1 MEEPAVPAPKIIQ
14 EQPERAPAGWRE
26 IQDSIAASSG
36 LSMLLVD
43 GIQPPALVISNNNSI
58 CQALQSSAEHVRLCD
73 PYCGEAHGRAMSA
86 GTITHY
92 RCHAGLQCF
101 AMPVEL
107 DERHQLA
114 VIGGRAFVTS
124 ADYRA
129 TAERF
134 REGDL
139 HELLSTDLF
148 SNVIFASEQDLDHA
162 AIRISETAKAEGAK
176 AEGAKADKTAVPV
189 EIEGTSEKDS
199 RAVPEREELHVEV
212 SRLRGELERR
222 TRFADSVQSFTQQID
237 SVEPQKTYA
246 SILKQSTKLLR
257 AERGSLWAFDE
268 GTNELAV
275 KATVGMPDALSE
287 VGTIHIGEGIS
298 GSVISKG
305 EPLVVRDLEEIGR
318 APAPAARRYKTNS
331 FISFP
336 IKLGDRRI
344 GLLNVTDKAGGG
356 TYDAID
362 LSLIES
368 IAPQMAMALDRAEW
382 QEKATQF
389 QLMSITDP
397 LTGLLNRRYLEERL
411 NEELSRS
418 KRYGYPMSFMMIDI
432 DDFKHYNDR
441 NGHQAGDHAL
451 QLTAHCLK
459 ASLRLADVASRYGG
473 EEFCILLPQTALDEA
488 AVIAERIRQMI
499 HGTPY
504 PDGKGQPQGAVTAS
518 IGLSSFSRY
527 LDTPATV
534 IRAAD
539 RALYYAKSHGK
550 NRIVAYQDPARKR
563 QAGESGNS

>member
-1 MEEPAVPAPKIIQ
+1 MEEPVVPAPKIIQ

-26 IQDSIAASSG
+26 IQDSIAASTG

-43 GIQPPALVISNNNSI
+43 GIQPPALVVSNNNSI
-58 CQALQSSAEHVRLCD
+58 CQALQSSAEHVKLCD
-73 PYCGEAHGRAMSA
+73 PYCGEAHRRAMSA

-107 DERHQLA
+107 DNRSELA

-162 AIRISETAKAEGAK
+162 AIRISEAAKAYSAK
-176 AEGAKADKTAVPV
+176 TDEPV
-189 EIEGTSEKDS
+189 APLEIIETEKEES
-199 RAVPEREELHVEV
+199 RTVPERDELHVEV

-275 KATVGMPDALSE
+275 KAAVGMPDELSE
-287 VGTIHIGEGIS
+287 IGPIHIGEGIS

-305 EPLVVRDLEEIGR
+305 EPLVVRDLEEIGK
-318 APAPAARRYKTNS
+318 APAPAARQYKTNS

-356 TYDAID
+356 AYDDID

-459 ASLRLADVASRYGG
+459 SSLRLADVASRYGG

-499 HGTPY
+499 HSTPY
-504 PDGKGQPQGAVTAS
+504 PNGKGQPQGAVTVS

-550 NRIVAYQDPARKR
+550 NRIVAYQDPAKKGP
-563 QAGESGNS
+563 AGESGNPG

>member
-1 MEEPAVPAPKIIQ
+1 MEEPLVPAPKIIQ
-14 EQPERAPAGWRE
+14 EQPERAPGGWRE
-26 IQDSIAASSG
+26 VQDSIAASSG

-43 GIQPPALVISNNNSI
+43 GIQPPALVVSNNNSI

-73 PYCGEAHGRAMSA
+73 PYCGEAHRRAMSA

-107 DERHQLA
+107 DNRRQLA

-162 AIRISETAKAEGAK
+162 AMCISEAAKAYEAK
-176 AEGAKADKTAVPV
+176 TDEAVAQL
-189 EIEGTSEKDS
+189 EINETKKEES
-199 RAVPEREELHVEV
+199 RTVPEREELHVEV

-237 SVEPQKTYA
+237 SVEPQRSYA
-246 SILKQSTKLLR
+246 SILNQSTKLLR
-257 AERGSLWAFDE
+257 AERGSLWAFNED
-268 GTNELAV
+268 THELAV
-275 KATVGMPDALSE
+275 KAAVGMPDELSE
-287 VGTIHIGEGIS
+287 IGPIHIGEGIS

-305 EPLVVRDLEEIGR
+305 EPLVVRDLEEIGK
-318 APAPAARRYKTNS
+318 APAPAARQYKTNS

-356 TYDAID
+356 AYDDID

-459 ASLRLADVASRYGG
+459 SSLRLADVASRYGG

-499 HGTPY
+499 HSTPY
-504 PDGKGQPQGAVTAS
+504 PNGKGQPQGAVTAS

-539 RALYYAKSHGK
+539 RALYHAKSHGK
-550 NRIVAYQDPARKR
+550 NRIVAYQDPAKKGP
-563 QAGESGNS
+563 AGESGNPG

>member
-1 MEEPAVPAPKIIQ
+1 MEEPAAPAPKIIQ
-14 EQPERAPAGWRE
+14 EQPERAPSGWRE
-26 IQDSIAASSG
+26 IQDSIAATSG
-36 LSMLLVD
+36 LSLLLVD

-58 CQALQSSAEHVRLCD
+58 CRALQSSAEHVKLCD
-73 PYCGEAHGRAMSA
+73 PYCGEAHRRAMGA

-92 RCHAGLQCF
+92 RCHAGLHCF
-101 AMPVEL
+101 AMPVNL
-107 DERHQLA
+107 DDGRQLA
-114 VIGGRAFVTS
+114 VIGGRGFVTS

-139 HELLSTDLF
+139 QELLSTDLF
-148 SNVIFASEQDLDHA
+148 QNVIFASEQDLDHT
-162 AIRISETAKAEGAK
+162 AIRLAEAAKSYETLPQTEIRSEENTPTAG
-176 AEGAKADKTAVPV
+176 TVPLR
-189 EIEGTSEKDS
+189 D
-199 RAVPEREELHVEV
+199 ELHLEL

-222 TRFADSVQSFTQQID
+222 ARFADSVQNFTQQID

-246 SILKQSTKLLR
+246 SILRQSTKLLR

-268 GTNELAV
+268 AANELAV
-275 KATVGMPDALSE
+275 KAAVGIPDELSE
-287 VGTIHIGEGIS
+287 VGPIRMGEGIS
-298 GSVISKG
+298 GGVISRG
-305 EPLVVRDLEEIGR
+305 EPLVVRDLTDIGKT
-318 APAPAARRYKTNS
+318 PAPSERRYKTKS

-336 IKLGDRRI
+336 IKLGDRKI

-356 TYDAID
+356 TYDDVD

-418 KRYGYPMSFMMIDI
+418 KRYSYPMSFLMIDI

-459 ASLRLADVASRYGG
+459 SSLRLADVASRYGG
-473 EEFCILLPQTALDEA
+473 EEFCILLPQTTTDEA
-488 AVIAERIRQMI
+488 AVIAERIRYMI
-499 HGTPY
+499 QTTSYPHG
-504 PDGKGQPQGAVTAS
+504 KAQPLGAVTVS
-518 IGLSSFSRY
+518 IGLSSFSKY
-527 LDTPATV
+527 LDTPETV

-539 RALYYAKSHGK
+539 RALYHAKSHGK
-550 NRIVAYQDPARKR
+550 NRIVAYRDPATKAPEGASLKN
-563 QAGESGNS
+563 QG

>member
-1 MEEPAVPAPKIIQ
+1 MEEPAAPAPKIIQ
-14 EQPERAPAGWRE
+14 EQPERAPSGWRE
-26 IQDSIAASSG
+26 IQDSIAATSG
-36 LSMLLVD
+36 LSLLLVD

-58 CQALQSSAEHVRLCD
+58 CRALQSSAEHVKLCD
-73 PYCGEAHGRAMSA
+73 PYCGEAHRRAMGA

-92 RCHAGLQCF
+92 RCHAGLHCF
-101 AMPVEL
+101 AMPVNL
-107 DERHQLA
+107 DDGRQLA
-114 VIGGRAFVTS
+114 VIGGRGFVTS

-139 HELLSTDLF
+139 QELLSTDLF
-148 SNVIFASEQDLDHA
+148 QNVIFASEQDLDHT
-162 AIRISETAKAEGAK
+162 AIRLAEAAKSYEALPQTEISSEENTPTAG
-176 AEGAKADKTAVPV
+176 TVPLR
-189 EIEGTSEKDS
+189 D
-199 RAVPEREELHVEV
+199 ELHLEL

-222 TRFADSVQSFTQQID
+222 ARFADSVQNFTQQID

-246 SILKQSTKLLR
+246 SILRQSTKLLR

-268 GTNELAV
+268 AANELAV
-275 KATVGMPDALSE
+275 KAAVGIPDELSE
-287 VGTIHIGEGIS
+287 VGPIRMGEGLS
-298 GSVISKG
+298 GGVISRG
-305 EPLVVRDLEEIGR
+305 EPLVVRDLTDIGKT
-318 APAPAARRYKTNS
+318 PAPSERRYKTKS

-336 IKLGDRRI
+336 IKLGDRKI

-356 TYDAID
+356 TYDDVD

-418 KRYGYPMSFMMIDI
+418 KRYSYPMSFLMIDI

-459 ASLRLADVASRYGG
+459 SSLRLADVASRYGG
-473 EEFCILLPQTALDEA
+473 EEFCILLPQTTTDEA
-488 AVIAERIRQMI
+488 AVIAERIRYMI
-499 HGTPY
+499 QTTSYPHG
-504 PDGKGQPQGAVTAS
+504 KAQPLGAVTVS
-518 IGLSSFSRY
+518 IGLSSFSKY
-527 LDTPATV
+527 LDTPETV

-539 RALYYAKSHGK
+539 RALYHAKSHGK
-550 NRIVAYQDPARKR
+550 NRIVAYRDPATKAPEGASLKN
-563 QAGESGNS
+563 QG

>member
-1 MEEPAVPAPKIIQ
+1 MEEPAASATKIIQ

-26 IQDSIAASSG
+26 IQDSIAATSG
-36 LSMLLVD
+36 LSLLLVD

-58 CQALQSSAEHVRLCD
+58 CRALQSSAEHVKLCD
-73 PYCGEAHGRAMSA
+73 PYCGEAHRRAMGA

-101 AMPVEL
+101 AMPVDL
-107 DERHQLA
+107 DDRRQLA
-114 VIGGRAFVTS
+114 VIGGRGFVTS

-129 TAERF
+129 TAARF

-139 HELLSTDLF
+139 QELLTTDLF
-148 SNVIFASEQDLDHA
+148 QNVIFASEQDLDHT
-162 AIRISETAKAEGAK
+162 AIRLAEAAKNYEPLPQSDISREESKPEAGTAPPR
-176 AEGAKADKTAVPV
+176 D
-189 EIEGTSEKDS
+189 
-199 RAVPEREELHVEV
+199 ELHVEL

-222 TRFADSVQSFTQQID
+222 ARFADSVQNFTQQID

-246 SILKQSTKLLR
+246 SILRQSTKLLR

-268 GTNELAV
+268 AANELSV
-275 KATVGMPDALSE
+275 KAAVGIPDELSE
-287 VGTIHIGEGIS
+287 VVPIRLGEGIS
-298 GSVISKG
+298 GGVISRG
-305 EPLVVRDLEEIGR
+305 EPLVVRDLTEIGKM
-318 APAPAARRYKTNS
+318 PAPAERRYKTNS

-336 IKLGDRRI
+336 IKLGDRKI

-356 TYDAID
+356 TYDDID

-418 KRYGYPMSFMMIDI
+418 KRYGYPMSFLMIDI

-441 NGHQAGDHAL
+441 NGRQAGDHAL

-459 ASLRLADVASRYGG
+459 SSLRLADVASRYGG
-473 EEFCILLPQTALDEA
+473 EEFCILLPQTTTDEA
-488 AVIAERIRQMI
+488 AVIAERIRHMI
-499 HGTPY
+499 QTTSFPH
-504 PDGKGQPQGAVTAS
+504 GKGQPLGAVTVS
-518 IGLSSFSRY
+518 IGLSSFSKF
-527 LDTPATV
+527 LDTPETV

-539 RALYYAKSHGK
+539 RALYHAKSHGK
-550 NRIVAYQDPARKR
+550 NRIVAYQDPATKAPETASLKD
-563 QAGESGNS
+563 QS

>member
-1 MEEPAVPAPKIIQ
+1 MEDPAAPAPKIIQ
-14 EQPERAPAGWRE
+14 EQPERAPSGWRE
-26 IQDSIAASSG
+26 TQDSVAGTTG
-36 LSMLLVD
+36 LSLLLVD

-58 CQALQSSAEHVRLCD
+58 CQALQASPEHVRLCD
-73 PYCGEAHGRAMSA
+73 PYCGEAHRRAMGA

-101 AMPVEL
+101 AMPVDL
-107 DERHQLA
+107 DDSRPLA
-114 VIGGRAFVTS
+114 IIGGRAFVTS

-162 AIRISETAKAEGAK
+162 ALRIAEAAKSYEEQPAPPA
-176 AEGAKADKTAVPV
+176 APTVVDQSLTPPR
-189 EIEGTSEKDS
+189 D
-199 RAVPEREELHVEV
+199 ELHREL
-212 SRLRGELERR
+212 SRLRGELDRR
-222 TRFADSVQSFTQQID
+222 TRFADSVLNFTQQID
-237 SVEPQKTYA
+237 SVEPAKTYA
-246 SILKQSTKLLR
+246 SILTQSTRLLR

-268 GTNELAV
+268 NTNELEV
-275 KATVGMPDALSE
+275 KAVLGIPDEMSE
-287 VGTIHIGEGIS
+287 VRPIRLGEGIS
-298 GSVISKG
+298 GAVMSKG
-305 EPLVVRDLEEIGR
+305 EPLVVRNLDEIGR
-318 APAPAARRYKTNS
+318 APAEPQRGYKTNS

-344 GLLNVTDKAGGG
+344 GLLNVSDKAGGG
-356 TYDAID
+356 AYDEID

-368 IAPQMAMALDRAEW
+368 IAPQMALALDRAEW
-382 QEKATQF
+382 QEKATEF

-397 LTGLLNRRYLEERL
+397 LTGLLNRRYLQERL

-441 NGHQAGDHAL
+441 NGHQEGDHAL

-459 ASLRLADVASRYGG
+459 SSLRLADVASRYGG

-499 HGTPY
+499 QSTAY
-504 PDGKGQPQGAVTAS
+504 PHGKGQPKGSVTAS
-518 IGLSSFSRY
+518 IGLSSFSKY
-527 LDTPATV
+527 LDTPEAI

-539 RALYYAKSHGK
+539 RALYHAKSQGK
-550 NRIVAYQDPARKR
+550 NRIVAYQDPVPKR
-563 QAGESGNS
+563 PVTESSTPS

>member
-26 IQDSIAASSG
+26 IQDSIAASTG

-43 GIQPPALVISNNNSI
+43 GIQPPALVVSNNNSI

-73 PYCGEAHGRAMSA
+73 PYCGEAHRRAMSA

-107 DERHQLA
+107 DNRRELA

-162 AIRISETAKAEGAK
+162 AIRISEAAKSYTAKTDEPMA
-176 AEGAKADKTAVPV
+176 PL
-189 EIEGTSEKDS
+189 EINETKKES
-199 RAVPEREELHVEV
+199 RTNPEREELHVEV

-237 SVEPQKTYA
+237 SVEPQRTYA

-268 GTNELAV
+268 GTNKLAV
-275 KATVGMPDALSE
+275 KAAVGMPDELSE
-287 VGTIHIGEGIS
+287 VGPIHIGEGIS

-305 EPLVVRDLEEIGR
+305 EPLVVRDLEEIGK
-318 APAPAARRYKTNS
+318 APAPAARQYKTNS

-356 TYDAID
+356 TYDDID

-451 QLTAHCLK
+451 VLTAHCLK
-459 ASLRLADVASRYGG
+459 SSLRLADVASRYGG
-473 EEFCILLPQTALDEA
+473 EEFCILLPQTALEEA

-499 HGTPY
+499 HGTSY
-504 PDGKGQPQGAVTAS
+504 PHGKAQPQGAVTVS

-539 RALYYAKSHGK
+539 RALYHAKSHGK
-550 NRIVAYQDPARKR
+550 NRIVAYQDPAKKGP
-563 QAGESGNS
+563 AGE

>member
-1 MEEPAVPAPKIIQ
+1 MEDPSRPAPKIIQ
-14 EQPERAPAGWRE
+14 EQPERAPRGWRE
-26 IQDSIAASSG
+26 TQDSIAASSG
-36 LSMLLVD
+36 LSLLLVD
-43 GIQPPALVISNNNSI
+43 GIQPPAIVISNNNSI
-58 CQALQSSAEHVRLCD
+58 CQALQASPEHVKLCD
-73 PYCGEAHGRAMSA
+73 PFCGEAHRRAMGA

-101 AMPVEL
+101 AMPVDL
-107 DERHQLA
+107 DDRGQLA

-129 TAERF
+129 TAQRF

-162 AIRISETAKAEGAK
+162 AIRLGEAAGDFEAAVPAQDSETVT
-176 AEGAKADKTAVPV
+176 D
-189 EIEGTSEKDS
+189 
-199 RAVPEREELHVEV
+199 ERVAPARDELHQEL

-222 TRFADSVQSFTQQID
+222 TRFADSVQNFTQQID

-246 SILKQSTKLLR
+246 SILAQSTRLLR

-268 GTNELAV
+268 STNELEV
-275 KATVGMPDALSE
+275 KAAIGIADELEDVAPIRL
-287 VGTIHIGEGIS
+287 GEGIS
-298 GSVISKG
+298 GAVMSKG
-305 EPLVVRDLEEIGR
+305 EPLVVGSLDEIGR
-318 APAPAARRYKTNS
+318 APAAPQRRYKTNS

-344 GLLNVTDKAGGG
+344 GLLNVSDKAGGG
-356 TYDAID
+356 TYDAVD

-368 IAPQMAMALDRAEW
+368 IAPQMALALDRAEW
-382 QEKATQF
+382 QEKATEF

-397 LTGLLNRRYLEERL
+397 LTGLLNRRYLQERL

-418 KRYGYPMSFMMIDI
+418 KRYDYPMSFMMIDI

-441 NGHQAGDHAL
+441 NGHQEGDHAL
-451 QLTAHCLK
+451 QLTASCLK
-459 ASLRLADVASRYGG
+459 SSLRLADVASRYGG

-488 AVIAERIRQMI
+488 AVIADRIRRLIQD
-499 HGTPY
+499 TFY
-504 PDGKGQPQGAVTAS
+504 PHGKGQPLGSVTVS
-518 IGLSSFSRY
+518 IGLSCFSKI
-527 LDTPATV
+527 LDTPETI

-539 RALYYAKSHGK
+539 RALYHAKSHGK
-550 NRIVAYQDPARKR
+550 NRIVAYRDPVR
-563 QAGESGNS
+563 QGPAAEIRAD